1 MTRRKGDTEVSE
13 NPLFGYDS
21 HDLLEAVDRLD
32 DVRPVISDEGY
43 NPPEIRTQLL
53 KLHTRAM
60 ELKDRS
66 TLDLEGKKDFAR
78 LMALAGDLDMEISGC
93 IENLEKISETLDG
106 LLSRGR
112 DEDWEDLDE
121 DDESLEE

>member
-1 MTRRKGDTEVSE
+1 MTQKKDDTEVSE

-53 KLHTRAM
+53 KLHGMAM

-66 TLDLEGKKDFAR
+66 TLDLQGKRDFSR
-78 LMALAGDLDMEISGC
+78 MMALAGDLDMEISGC
-93 IENLEKISETLDG
+93 IENLERISDTLNG
-106 LLSRGR
+106 LLTRGG
-112 DEDWEDLDE
+112 DEDWEDLEE
-121 DDESLEE
+121 DDESLDE